1 MEANIAYYCLHK
13 LHRWPHEFLGLD
25 VQEQAYVVAAV
36 QMKLENERK
45 AAKKVKKPRK
55 R

>member
-25 VQEQAYVVAAV
+25 VQEQAFVVAAV
-36 QMKLENERK
+36 GMKLEGERK
-45 AAKKVKKPRK
+45 DAKKAKKPRK

>member
-13 LHRWPHEFLGLD
+13 LHKWPHEYLKLD
-25 VQEQAYVVAAV
+25 IQEQAYVVAAV
-36 QMKLENERK
+36 EMKLENDKKEANK
-45 AAKKVKKPRK
+45 AKRK

>member
-13 LHRWPHEFLGLD
+13 LHRWPHEFLDLD
-25 VQEQAYVVAAV
+25 VQERAYVVAAV
-36 QMKLENERK
+36 GIKLEK
-45 AAKKVKKPRK
+45 DKKESQRLKKSRK

>member
-13 LHRWPHEFLGLD
+13 LQRWPHEFLGLD
-25 VQEQAYVVAAV
+25 VQEQAFVVAAV
-36 QMKLENERK
+36 GMKLEKERK
-45 AAKKVKKPRK
+45 DANKVKKPRK

>member
-1 MEANIAYYCLHK
+1 MEANVAYYCLHK
-13 LHRWPHEFLGLD
+13 LHRWPHEFLDLD

-36 QMKLENERK
+36 QRKLEKERK
-45 AAKKVKKPRK
+45 EAKKAKKPRK